1 MLITYYFS
9 YQADGPC
16 LLEHSLGSSEG
27 ELDEKVIRQTLP
39 PVPVAVTTGGKSW
52 AEELVDISQSYF
64 TYNLFRV
71 GMGVEVTIVSISQIS
86 TLRLLV
92 ELLVQSHIVSR
103 TGIPAEAFLLQIP
116 CLLRQILVIK
126 FQLD

>member
-1 MLITYYFS
+1 M
-9 YQADGPC
+9 
-16 LLEHSLGSSEG
+16 
-27 ELDEKVIRQTLP
+27 
-39 PVPVAVTTGGKSW
+39 AVTTGGKSW

-103 TGIPAEAFLLQIP
+103 TGIPTEAFLLQIP